1 MFLTEMIGWLT
12 RRSPSGRIV
21 GHHPRR
27 QEAQSTKNP
36 AWMASRASG
45 RGEGTGRHSPVA
57 HLLARIHGRSGCAR
71 GPHRRAG

>member
-27 QEAQSTKNP
+27 QGPSLPGSCAEQAKPDDDVALGPFTVDLPRPVNRPISVN
-36 AWMASRASG
+36 ARRLSR
-45 RGEGTGRHSPVA
+45 TGRIV
-57 HLLARIHGRSGCAR
+57 
-71 GPHRRAG
+71 